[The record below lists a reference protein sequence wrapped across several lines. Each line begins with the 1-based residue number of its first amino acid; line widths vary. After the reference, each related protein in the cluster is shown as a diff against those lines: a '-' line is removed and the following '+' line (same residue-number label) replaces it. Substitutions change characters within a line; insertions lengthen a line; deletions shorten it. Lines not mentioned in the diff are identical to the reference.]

1 MQGCSSVFHSRKLKF
16 RRWVNF
22 RWGKP
27 NFTLHRWKLS
37 VILTGD
43 ISPKIYAL
51 YKDGPWNLQLS
62 SQFQGLYKSMVLIQ
76 WRQWSILKSAL
87 SFRFITETLW
97 KADSV
102 VKRWRQWPVKFN
114 LFLWFLQRFRR
125 WSHQSGRGTTSPSL
139 EINYFLSLFF
149 SVCFDLLEILKYF
162 TECIAHGLFKTCP
175 IAGVDLC
182 LFLGLVFVH
191 DNVIENWAKILSRE
205 L

>member
-76 WRQWSILKSAL
+76 WRQWSILNPPCPSDSSRKPFEKLTQSWKGEDNDLSNSTCFFGSCKDSDDRLIKAAGALPLLLSRSIIFSLCFLVSAL
-87 SFRFITETLW
+87 ISLRFWNISLNASLMAFS
-97 KADSV
+97 KLV
-102 VKRWRQWPVKFN
+102 
-114 LFLWFLQRFRR
+114 
-125 WSHQSGRGTTSPSL
+125 PSL
-139 EINYFLSLFF
+139 GLICVCFLVLSLFM
-149 SVCFDLLEILKYF
+149 
-162 TECIAHGLFKTCP
+162 TM
-175 IAGVDLC
+175 
-182 LFLGLVFVH
+182 
-191 DNVIENWAKILSRE
+191 
-205 L
+205 